1 MMDVVSGFSVSQGA
15 RNLVAQRSVTSLLS
29 RNCLKSCFLHRRPSH
44 LCVRRTATRGQD
56 AILIVSWSS
65 RVNI

>member
-29 RNCLKSCFLHRRPSH
+29 RNCLKSCFPASKTKPS
-44 LCVRRTATRGQD
+44 LCPQNGNTGPGCHFNRFMVLAR
-56 AILIVSWSS
+56 
-65 RVNI
+65 